1 MRTLILASTSP
12 YRLQLMR
19 QLGLSFQVAAPLFKE
34 QLDQSVSP
42 ELLVRHQALQKARS
56 LAERYPDALIIGADQ
71 AFVDSRHRVMG
82 KPGDS
87 EQAVAQ
93 LMEMQGRSHI
103 FYTGLAL
110 FDSASDAYQA
120 TCETFTVT
128 LRPLTEA
135 QVRAYVARENPLDC
149 AGSFKVEG
157 LGIALME
164 KMEGHDYT
172 TLIGLPLIRLT
183 DMLKQFDVD
192 VL

>member
-1 MRTLILASTSP
+1 MRTIVLASTSP
-12 YRLQLMR
+12 YRLQLLR
-19 QLGLSFQVAAPLFKE
+19 QLGLQFHVAAPLFNE

-42 ELLVRHQALQKARS
+42 ELLVRHQALAKAKS
-56 LAERYPDALIIGADQ
+56 LAGRYPDALIIGADQ
-71 AFVDSRHRVMG
+71 VFVDSRHRVMG
-82 KPGDS
+82 KPGHA

-93 LMEMQGRSHI
+93 LLEMQGRSHV
-103 FYTGLAL
+103 FYTGVAVY
-110 FDSASDAYQA
+110 DSASGDYQA

-128 LRPLTEA
+128 LRPLTET
-135 QVRAYVARENPLDC
+135 QVRSYVTRENPVDC

-164 KMEGHDYT
+164 KLAGNDYT
-172 TLIGLPLIRLT
+172 TLIGLPLIRLI